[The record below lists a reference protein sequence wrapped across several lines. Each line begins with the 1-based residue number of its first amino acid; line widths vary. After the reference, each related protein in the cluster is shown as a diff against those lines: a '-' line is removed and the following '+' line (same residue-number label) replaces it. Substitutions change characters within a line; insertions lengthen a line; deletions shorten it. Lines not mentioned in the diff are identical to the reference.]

1 MDYFI
6 VDKITCLVHNSK
18 CIVNVYVLIHVH
30 SIDGKIEAEDKI
42 QKWSESSRSHKSY
55 FHFYFVTF

>member
-1 MDYFI
+1 MLLLRIIKKKNGLFYHGQIIF
-6 VDKITCLVHNSK
+6 LVHNSK

-42 QKWSESSRSHKSY
+42 QK
-55 FHFYFVTF
+55 

>member
-6 VDKITCLVHNSK
+6 MEKIDFLIHNSK

-30 SIDGKIEAEDKI
+30 SIDGKIEAEDKT
-42 QKWSESSRSHKSY
+42 QKW
-55 FHFYFVTF
+55 